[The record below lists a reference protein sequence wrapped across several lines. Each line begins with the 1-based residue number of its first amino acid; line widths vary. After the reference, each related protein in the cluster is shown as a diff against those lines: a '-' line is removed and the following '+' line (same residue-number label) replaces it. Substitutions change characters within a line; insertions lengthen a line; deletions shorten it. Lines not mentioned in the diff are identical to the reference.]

1 MNATRTLTVPLLEN
15 GDRLTIAEFME
26 RYEAMPEV
34 TKAELIEG
42 VVYMASPVST
52 EWHGTPHAALMV
64 WLGNYWFQTEGT
76 QLSDNGTVKLRLG
89 RNRPQ
94 PDALLRV
101 LPSHGGMSKTDA
113 KGYVVGTPE
122 LVAEVAASTA
132 SYDLHDKLAAYQKNG
147 VREYVVWR
155 VAEEAIDWFVL
166 HGGKYRSLTPAKDDG
181 LLKSRIFP
189 GLWLDAAALLAG
201 KLPRVMEAS
210 RLGVASEAHT
220 AFAAKLRGRSS

>member
-1 MNATRTLTVPLLEN
+1 MNATRTLPVPLLEN

-26 RYEAMPEV
+26 RNEAMPHV
-34 TKAELIEG
+34 KKAELIEG
-42 VVYMASPVST
+42 VVYMGSPVSA
-52 EWHGTPHAALMV
+52 EKHGSPHAALMC
-64 WLGNYWFQTEGT
+64 WLGIYWFQTEGV
-76 QLSDNGTVKLRLG
+76 QLCDNSTIKLRLG

-101 LPSHGGMSKTDA
+101 LPSHGGMSRTDA
-113 KGYVVGTPE
+113 KGYVVGAPE
-122 LVAEVAASTA
+122 LVAEIAASTA

-166 HGGKYRSLTPAKDDG
+166 HGGKYRSLAPAKDDG

-189 GLWLDAAALLAG
+189 GLWLDAAALLDG
-201 KLPRVMEAS
+201 KLPRVMEAA
-210 RLGVASEAHT
+210 RLGVATESHA
-220 AFAAKLRGRSS
+220 AFAEKLRKRSS